1 MMRPLYKGVG
11 TPQKNL
17 HSNKGLWFERFF
29 NQYDVACNLK
39 EPTKDEPDVGK
50 LHWIKTVISGRCG
63 NEEALKQACE
73 RQRLLC
79 GKLGGEFQAFKTTW
93 HFATGLGNTHPVEN
107 GFLWHPTLGTP
118 YLSGA
123 SIKGMVRAWVEN
135 WSGLKD
141 SEKREICLLLFGSDN
156 KNPKKQLNDNQ
167 AGSLIFFDALP
178 LEPVLLTADIMTPHM
193 KHWYAKGDTLLD
205 LNDPNA
211 NDIIPADW
219 HNPTPI
225 PFLAVEKASFL
236 FSIAPRTEKDN
247 EYLAKIMKALEFSL
261 SYMGAGA
268 KTATGY
274 GFFES
279 DTDFNKAWEQQRQ
292 QAKLAALPLKERYC
306 AELNAKTDKQI
317 AEMFGK
323 DFNATQTK
331 YADTWE
337 TLLESLFDL
346 KKDVITTWATADK
359 KSAEGKAYRKLKDL
373 ENRA

>member
-1 MMRPLYKGVG
+1 MMRPLYKGAG

-29 NQYDVACNLK
+29 NQYDVACKLK

-73 RQRLLC
+73 WQRLLC
-79 GKLGGEFQAFKTTW
+79 GQLGGDFKAFKTTW

-219 HNPTPI
+219 HNPIPI
-225 PFLAVEKASFL
+225 PFLVVEKASFL
-236 FSIAPRTEKDN
+236 FSIAPRTEAARADLN
-247 EYLAKIMKALEFSL
+247 TIMEILELAL

-274 GFFES
+274 GCLEADS
-279 DTDFNKAWEQQRQ
+279 DINKAWEKQKQQTR
-292 QAKLAALPLKERYC
+292 LAALPPCERYR
-306 AELNAKTDKQI
+306 AELKAKTDKQI
-317 AEMFGK
+317 AEMFGR
-323 DFNATQTK
+323 DFNSTQKEYT
-331 YADTWE
+331 DTWE
-337 TLLESLFDL
+337 ILLEVLFDL

-359 KSAEGKAYRKLKDL
+359 KSAEGKAYHKLK
-373 ENRA
+373 NIRRF